1 MDTLQD
7 RPSRYDRQLILPEIG
22 PEGQERLH
30 ASSVLV
36 VGVGGLGSPASLY
49 LTGAGFGRVGVVDD
63 DTVSRTNL
71 HRQVLYGESLIGRP
85 KAEEAARRLSDL
97 NPDVRLEPHALR
109 LTADN
114 AADIISRYDMVVD
127 GCDNFSTRY
136 LLDDTCAALGK
147 PYLYGAVLGF
157 EGQAA
162 VFGCGDTPRRYR
174 DLYPDEQATL
184 AMPHPG
190 KAVVGMSPAVVG
202 SVLAAQAVLLACD
215 RPSPLAGRLWTIDL
229 RTMQTFL
236 LDL

>member
-1 MDTLQD
+1 MHTTPNE
-7 RPSRYDRQLILPEIG
+7 PSRYDRQLMLPEIG
-22 PEGQERLH
+22 PEGQERLRG
-30 ASSVLV
+30 SSVLV

-49 LTGAGFGRVGVVDD
+49 LAGAGFGRVGVVDD
-63 DTVSRTNL
+63 DVVSRTNL

-97 NPDVRLEPHALR
+97 NPDARIEPHPFR

-114 AADIISRYDMVVD
+114 AADVISHYDFVVD
-127 GCDNFSTRY
+127 GCDNFATRY

-157 EGQAA
+157 EGQAS

-184 AMPHPG
+184 SMPHPG
-190 KAVVGMSPAVVG
+190 KAVVGMSPAVIG
-202 SVLAAQAVLLACD
+202 SVLAAQAVLLACGHA
-215 RPSPLAGRLWTIDL
+215 SPLAGRLWTIDL